1 MTGRRAARRMWCL
14 AVFVL
19 VLSSRSA
26 FAAVVADGGLTA
38 DGGTTGD
45 SGVDGRDPALIE
57 SFERQRESRL
67 MQARAFDARASLARE
82 QAAKATTEEA
92 RQSMLKNAQRL
103 SKLADQERR
112 LAGELAPP
120 K

>member
-1 MTGRRAARRMWCL
+1 MCCLGVFLCATNGGPALAAETD
-14 AVFVL
+14 
-19 VLSSRSA
+19 SGT
-26 FAAVVADGGLTA
+26 VADGGTL
-38 DGGTTGD
+38 GD
-45 SGVDGRDPALIE
+45 SGIDGRDPALIE

-92 RQSMLKNAQRL
+92 KQSMLKNAQRL

-112 LAGELAPP
+112 LASELTPP